1 MKTSAVMV
9 LLLSSTLAYGQKYG
23 QKCHPCSAHAI
34 QQAKALLVF
43 HSGAAANLGV
53 DDSCKLLAPLRNPV
67 NPQQSFDVLE
77 VQGYVYRA
85 NYSMR
90 LIYAQIPGA
99 CTLIGQEIIER
110 SSR

>member
-1 MKTSAVMV
+1 MKTSAILV
-9 LLLSSTLAYGQKYG
+9 LLLASTLVYG

-34 QQAKALLVF
+34 QQARALLVF

-53 DDSCKLLAPLRNPV
+53 DDSCKLLAPLGNTV

-77 VQGYVYRA
+77 VHGYVYRA
-85 NYSMR
+85 NYRMR
-90 LIYAQIPGA
+90 MIYAQIPGT

-110 SSR
+110 SSQ